1 MRTDLT
7 RMTDRALMDA
17 YTPSIFIPR
26 LPRLRAAVLADNR
39 RIEAELRS
47 RGITRS

>member
-1 MRTDLT
+1 MSDLSALTDQQ
-7 RMTDRALMDA
+7 LMDRH
-17 YTPSIFIPR
+17 TPSIFLPR
-26 LPRLRAAVLADNR
+26 LPKLRAAVLADNR